1 MCTDWRLF
9 SFLTTGLS
17 MERANGRMLHSRYLQ
32 TLQELTLTM
41 ACLKQK
47 LHLGSGGNGGNGGNG
62 GSGGS
67 GGSGASGGALKN
79 EEEEKIEDNIRE
91 SKTDPATTT
100 NDNHQQLKFDPI
112 HCGPSIAIGNDGQSA
127 SFSSSE
133 SWSSVRELCMMHVVT
148 HYEKTVM
155 EPEKV
160 LCSCVLVIRLTATRD
175 GSILTL
181 LCSVLFRYWATKGS
195 WKVGITGK
203 FASIVHPRRT
213 CLSG

>member
-1 MCTDWRLF
+1 
-9 SFLTTGLS
+9 

-47 LHLGSGGNGGNGGNG
+47 LHLGSGG
-62 GSGGS
+62 SGE
-67 GGSGASGGALKN
+67 SGASGGALKN

-133 SWSSVRELCMMHVVT
+133 SWSSVREICMMHVVT
-148 HYEKTVM
+148 HCEKTG
-155 EPEKV
+155 
-160 LCSCVLVIRLTATRD
+160 T
-175 GSILTL
+175 
-181 LCSVLFRYWATKGS
+181 
-195 WKVGITGK
+195 
-203 FASIVHPRRT
+203 
-213 CLSG
+213 